1 MGKGHKGSTT
11 PSAALGI
18 STPKQG
24 TLYGKQ
30 ATPYGAVS
38 TRWCSHSGTKVA
50 FRMNGKSLAGAR
62 GDLVDPTQADLVVDC
77 AEHYKAS
84 ASVLSGTAAELI
96 EKLKPWVANP
106 PVLKIDWPDGSAPTR
121 LVAEFWSALWLAL
134 PARTVVCCMGGHGRT
149 GTALACLVLAAQ
161 ACSGHPLSAVAAVRL
176 VREQHC
182 DEAVETTGQE
192 AYIAR
197 VAVALN
203 ALVAP
208 DATEDEY
215 EAQLNE
221 LRDYTR
227 PKLSASRTELP
238 AVWSEG
244 SAGGGQQT
252 TLVDRLAFDAIEDR
266 YGKLPSWSDAGGRW
280 PSGDDT
286 P

>member
-1 MGKGHKGSTT
+1 
-11 PSAALGI
+11 
-18 STPKQG
+18 
-24 TLYGKQ
+24 
-30 ATPYGAVS
+30 
-38 TRWCSHSGTKVA
+38 
-50 FRMNGKSLAGAR
+50 
-62 GDLVDPTQADLVVDC
+62 
-77 AEHYKAS
+77 
-84 ASVLSGTAAELI
+84 
-96 EKLKPWVANP
+96 
-106 PVLKIDWPDGSAPTR
+106 
-121 LVAEFWSALWLAL
+121 
-134 PARTVVCCMGGHGRT
+134 
-149 GTALACLVLAAQ
+149 
-161 ACSGHPLSAVAAVRL
+161 
-176 VREQHC
+176 
-182 DEAVETTGQE
+182 VETTAQE

-244 SAGGGQQT
+244 SAGSGQQT